1 MDKNGGFEAVVVLN
15 DFMELVSF
23 LLVSLGRSET
33 LEFVTGR
40 IRQPKALLGQEVDVF
55 GLFFELR

>member
-1 MDKNGGFEAVVVLN
+1 VDKNGGFEAVVVLN

>member
-1 MDKNGGFEAVVVLN
+1 
-15 DFMELVSF
+15 MELVSF

-55 GLFFELR
+55 GLFLSSSDPAMVVSLNIPST